1 MGLCSRQPN
10 QYNLSQRLRPRDSH
24 RHDET
29 IERTEMKLIEKFMLK
44 RCSTEVQLMLTR
56 MKERPED
63 FDYGTGWKKLVEVAD
78 NERSPYTN
86 IERKMIRKYWKECQV
101 QRDRKKLLAQIM
113 QQTINP
119 TTREDI
125 EDGVISKRYSQ
136 ALAASMQATKQ
147 TLRGGVPTTGYTDP
161 RAMYGSDS
169 GAQGAYGIYANPHSR
184 NPFQNSTAP

>member
-1 MGLCSRQPN
+1 
-10 QYNLSQRLRPRDSH
+10 
-24 RHDET
+24 
-29 IERTEMKLIEKFMLK
+29 MKLIEKFMLK

-147 TLRGGVPTTGYTDP
+147 TLQGGVLTGFNDP
-161 RAMYGSDS
+161 RAMYGGTGASNH
-169 GAQGAYGIYANPHSR
+169 GAQGAYANPHSR
-184 NPFQNSTAP
+184 NLFQNSTAP

>member
-1 MGLCSRQPN
+1 
-10 QYNLSQRLRPRDSH
+10 
-24 RHDET
+24 
-29 IERTEMKLIEKFMLK
+29 MLK

-125 EDGVISKRYSQ
+125 EDGIISKAYAQKLAQYSSQQ
-136 ALAASMQATKQ
+136 ALQ
-147 TLRGGVPTTGYTDP
+147 GGIAKYNDP
-161 RAMYGSDS
+161 RALYGSDT
-169 GAQGAYGIYANPHSR
+169 GAQGAYGIYANPHNNIQHGLR
-184 NPFQNSTAP
+184 P

>member
-1 MGLCSRQPN
+1 
-10 QYNLSQRLRPRDSH
+10 
-24 RHDET
+24 
-29 IERTEMKLIEKFMLK
+29 MKLIEKFMLK

-63 FDYGTGWKKLVEVAD
+63 FDYGTGWKKLVEIAD

-101 QRDRKKLLAQIM
+101 HRDRKKLLAQIM

-125 EDGVISKRYSQ
+125 EDGVISKAYSQ
-136 ALAASMQATKQ
+136 NLARSMMNSQQALRS
-147 TLRGGVPTTGYTDP
+147 GVLSGYTDP
-161 RAMYGSDS
+161 RALYGQY
-169 GAQGAYGIYANPHSR
+169 GANTA
-184 NPFQNSTAP
+184 QNALIGKEIL